1 MGLVGGYREAAA
13 RPAAKIV
20 EIEYQGLPA
29 ILKVEDAI
37 AANSFHTARNFIRRG
52 NVDRALEEA
61 THGFQGQFRL
71 GGQDHFYL
79 ETQAAIAVPGEDASM
94 LITSSTQH
102 PSEVQHMV
110 SHVLGTK
117 AHQVVVES
125 PRMGEGFGGKATPPP
140 INGCLAAFAAS

>member
-1 MGLVGGYREAAA
+1 MGD
-13 RPAAKIV
+13 
-20 EIEYQGLPA
+20 IEDQDLPV
-29 ILKVEDAI
+29 IRTLEDAN
-37 AANSFHTARNFIRRG
+37 AANSFHTAPNFIRRG

-61 THGFQGQFRL
+61 THRFQGQFCL

-125 PRMGEGFGGKATPPP
+125 PRMGVGFGGKETQAA
-140 INGCLAAFAAS
+140 INACR